1 MRANVGLVPRQRH
14 DGRDGSTVRADGPH
28 ARRLIVGHGHQLTR
42 NERGEGDAVHLVH
55 AVRALQLRG
64 EAAAPV
70 ADELVNLDPSALRRR
85 RDDVRSKRIERAA
98 LRGGRVRNLQ
108 PHAVGGAHG
117 DGAVEGRRREHAS
130 LHRMRDDAVHGAFM
144 RGERVDASPR
154 LHVEKIQ
161 FPLEPR
167 RADDGPVAGYG
178 AAVQGT
184 LASLEGSVA
193 AAQTSHPRVGGVK
206 NLLARPAPS
215 VPAPHRPVVRT
226 RHHLVRI
233 VRREAAVE
241 DSLRVSSRA
250 PPSLAPR
257 LDVNHRNLARSKGHD
272 DSPGALR
279 APRDGD
285 GGYRALVHLDGVL
298 RIGVADVPHAEHAV
312 TIARGDERSGHG
324 VDESTRAK
332 TGALLCE
339 LRQLRGFL
347 GCARAEFPVQAP
359 QRDDPARGGHQEVI
373 LRFGVETEVHHF
385 SVEQPRQRLVLA
397 RLHVPQP
404 RRPRLA
410 PDGAQSIIHRVS
422 HQPRDGVPRREQ
434 HLLKRVARQVA
445 PENILSHHAEQFR
458 LLVTIP
464 GYLVRAVLG
473 ELELLRLLPSET
485 E

>member
-1 MRANVGLVPRQRH
+1 M
-14 DGRDGSTVRADGPH
+14 
-28 ARRLIVGHGHQLTR
+28 
-42 NERGEGDAVHLVH
+42 
-55 AVRALQLRG
+55 
-64 EAAAPV
+64 
-70 ADELVNLDPSALRRR
+70 
-85 RDDVRSKRIERAA
+85 
-98 LRGGRVRNLQ
+98 RNLQ

-184 LASLEGSVA
+184 LTSLEGSVA

-241 DSLRVSSRA
+241 DGLRVSSRA

-257 LDVNHRNLARSKGHD
+257 LDVNHRHLARSKGHD

-279 APRDGD
+279 ALRDGD

-332 TGALLCE
+332 TGALLRE

-404 RRPRLA
+404 RRTRLA

-434 HLLKRVARQVA
+434 HLLKHVARQVA

-464 GYLVRAVLG
+464 GHLVHAVLG
-473 ELELLRLLPSET
+473 ELELLRLLSLGDGVDVDDVVIGAHREQIVVIGVQLEGGDGVGLKPGDLIDARVDGVMR
-485 E
+485 